1 MKRLALIVVV
11 VIPAFASGV
20 VFKGGWQRFTTLP
33 YCEVARNAQ
42 HFHGKMIRAKSTL
55 IFGSDG
61 MYVFEDCDPVSAL
74 ASLVEFEGA
83 RTSRITRSYTEEVL
97 VSDSQDKIQKVDAV
111 ITGRFDAEFSRSCWA
126 PAFRIAATEIE
137 FVSPVTEF
145 KPPASESGLRTR
157 H

>member
-1 MKRLALIVVV
+1 MKRLALIVAV
-11 VIPAFASGV
+11 VIPVFAAGV
-20 VFKGGWQRFTTLP
+20 VFKGMWQRFATLP

-42 HFHGKMIRAKSTL
+42 HFHGKTIRTKATL

-83 RTSRITRSYTEEVL
+83 RSRITRTYTEEVL
-97 VSDSQDKIQKVDAV
+97 VSDSPDQIQKVDAV
-111 ITGRFDAEFSRSCWA
+111 ITGRFAAEFSPGCWA